1 VNLGRLRIGDWA
13 TAVAAIALLVVTFFD
28 WYGSEGAGGS
38 EAAKATAWEAFSV
51 LDIVLA
57 LAAAWALAGAIA
69 TAQQHTPAVPIAM
82 MSVTTF
88 LALLAFVWLLFRV
101 AFPPDAEV
109 AGADATRLG
118 GLWLGLLA
126 SAGLLA
132 GALAAIR
139 DESPSLR
146 APAPH
151 EAPDRPPRVAVT
163 TLPAPGPG
171 GERPTES

>member
-1 VNLGRLRIGDWA
+1 MDLGRLRIGDWA
-13 TAVAAIALLVVTFFD
+13 TALAAVALLVVMFFD
-28 WYGSEGAGGS
+28 WYGVEGAGSGAP
-38 EAAKATAWEAFSV
+38 AANAWEAFSV

-57 LAAAWALAGAIA
+57 FAAAWALAGAIA
-69 TAQQHTPAVPIAM
+69 TATQHTPAVPIAM

-88 LALLAFVWLLFRV
+88 LALFALIWLLFRV

-118 GLWLGLLA
+118 GLWLGLVC
-126 SAGLLA
+126 SAGLLG

-151 EAPDRPPRVAVT
+151 EAPDRPPRVPVT
-163 TLPAPGPG
+163 TLPAPSPG
-171 GERPTES
+171 DAARER

>member
-1 VNLGRLRIGDWA
+1 MDLGRLRIGDWA
-13 TAVAAIALLVVTFFD
+13 TALAALALIAVMFMD
-28 WYGSEGAGGS
+28 WYGVKGTGDSGAP
-38 EAAKATAWEAFSV
+38 AANAWEAFSV

-69 TAQQHTPAVPIAM
+69 TATQHTPAVPIAM

-88 LALLAFVWLLFRV
+88 LALFALIWLLFRV
-101 AFPPDAEV
+101 AFPPDAGLE
-109 AGADATRLG
+109 GADTTRLEG
-118 GLWLGLLA
+118 MWLGLGAAA
-126 SAGLLA
+126 SLLV

-151 EAPDRPPRVAVT
+151 EAPDRPPTVPVT
-163 TLPAPGPG
+163 RLPAPRPG
-171 GERPTES
+171 GERVEQ